1 MDVKNDSLNLG
12 YYLHT
17 RYYNRHSRYDMIII
31 ENKYGEIMCQGSV
44 DFLSRIL
51 SKYVLKSEVINH
63 SKEVIKI
70 NYI

>member
-1 MDVKNDSLNLG
+1 MDDINDSLNLG

-17 RYYNRHSRYDMIII
+17 RYSRFDLLII
-31 ENKYGEIMCQGSV
+31 ENKYGEMMCQGSV

-51 SKYVLKSEVINH
+51 SKYVLQCEVINH
-63 SKEVIKI
+63 SKEVIRI

>member
-1 MDVKNDSLNLG
+1 MDVFNDGLNLA

-17 RYYNRHSRYDMIII
+17 RYSRYDMIII
-31 ENKYGEIMCQGSV
+31 ENKYGEMMCQGSV